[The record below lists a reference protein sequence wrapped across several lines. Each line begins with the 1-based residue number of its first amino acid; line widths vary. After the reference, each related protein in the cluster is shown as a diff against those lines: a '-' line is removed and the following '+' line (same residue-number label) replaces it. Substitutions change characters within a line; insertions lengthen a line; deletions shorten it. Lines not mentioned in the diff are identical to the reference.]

1 MTQALETVSQN
12 LMFGGVQS
20 VYRHKS
26 MATNTEMEFSVFI
39 PDHGEHTLPPVLY
52 YLSGLT
58 CNWENFT
65 TKAGVQ
71 RYAAEHGV
79 IIVAPDT
86 SPRGNS
92 VPDDETYDFGQGAG
106 FYVNAIEDPWKDH
119 FQMYDYIVNELP
131 PIIDA
136 NFKTDPS
143 RVGIFGHS
151 MGGHGALTIALKNPA
166 IFKSVSA
173 FSPIVAPS
181 QVPWGERAFTGYLG
195 PNKDLWKKYDATAL
209 IQSTGWPNDI
219 LVDQGLADQFL
230 TEQLKPELF
239 EQACAKAGVPLTL
252 RRHEGYDHSYYFI
265 ATFVKDHIKWHA
277 ERLMLI

>member
-12 LMFGGVQS
+12 FMFGGVQS

-26 MATNTEMEFSVFI
+26 MTTNTEMEFSVFI
-39 PDHGEHTLPPVLY
+39 PDHGERTLPPVLY

-195 PNKDLWKKYDATAL
+195 PNKDLWKEYDATAL
-209 IQSTGWPNDI
+209 IQSTGWLNDI

-265 ATFVKDHIKWHA
+265 ATFVEDHIKWHA

>member
-1 MTQALETVSQN
+1 M
-12 LMFGGVQS
+12 
-20 VYRHKS
+20 
-26 MATNTEMEFSVFI
+26 
-39 PDHGEHTLPPVLY
+39 
-52 YLSGLT
+52 SGLT

-181 QVPWGERAFTGYLG
+181 QVPWGKRAFTGYLG
-195 PNKDLWKKYDATAL
+195 PNKDLWKEYDATAL
-209 IQSTGWPNDI
+209 IQSTGWLNDI

-239 EQACAKAGVPLTL
+239 EQACAKADVPLIL

-265 ATFVKDHIKWHA
+265 ATFVEDHIKWHA